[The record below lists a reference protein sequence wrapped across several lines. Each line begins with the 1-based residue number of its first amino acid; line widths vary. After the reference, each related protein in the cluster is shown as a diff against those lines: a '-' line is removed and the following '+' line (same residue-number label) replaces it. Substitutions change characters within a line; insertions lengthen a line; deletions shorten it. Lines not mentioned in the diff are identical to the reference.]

1 MRALDTSVAVPA
13 LVEWHDAHEAVVA
26 ALQPDDRLPA
36 HAALETYS
44 VLTRL
49 PAPLRVAPARAAEVL
64 RARFP
69 PPYLALPPEE
79 FDALVERLSNNG
91 VHGGAVYDGLV
102 GTSAAAAERPLLTR
116 DTRASTT
123 YRALGVAHEQMSR

>member
-13 LVEWHDAHEAVVA
+13 VAAWHDAHTAVVA
-26 ALQPDDRLPA
+26 VLRPDDRLPQ

-49 PAPLRVAPARAAEVL
+49 PPPLRLEAPRAAHVL

-69 PPYLALPPEE
+69 PPYLALPLEE
-79 FDALVERLSNNG
+79 HDALVERLSTQG
-91 VHGGAVYDGLV
+91 VRGGAVYDGLV
-102 GTSAAAAERPLLTR
+102 GATAAAGSVLLTR
-116 DTRASTT
+116 DARAATT
-123 YRALGVAHEQMSR
+123 YGALGIRYERLP